1 MPLTDSALA
10 KTGFVLTSLLCFS
23 LYLFLAL
30 VIVML
35 SFSFLPPTPATY
47 AVPVLCLLLPLAGG
61 LLYLRYGKPENSR
74 PLYLFLAVLGVGILT
89 TLIPELSALPALLL
103 LGVLSPAV
111 LCLVLL
117 TLPATP
123 FLQTFRRISLLLAGV
138 ILVLGLCIPTYMDA
152 AAAAAGG
159 MTTGEPMI
167 VISIVLI
174 LSALIPVYGIFYLFG
189 GVHALRSVPSPQSS
203 VQTDR

>member
-10 KTGFVLTSLLCFS
+10 KTGFVLTSLLCFT

-30 VIVML
+30 TTLYL
-35 SFSFLPPTPATY
+35 SVLPATTAAY
-47 AVPVLCLLLPLAGG
+47 AVPVICLLLPLAGG
-61 LLYLRYGKPENSR
+61 LLYLRYGRPEHPK
-74 PLYLFLAVLGVGILT
+74 PLYLFIAVLGVGILT
-89 TLIPELSALPALLL
+89 TLIPGLSAVPALLL

-111 LCLVLL
+111 LCLVLI

-123 FLQTFRRISLLLAGV
+123 FLQTLRRISLLLAGV
-138 ILVLGLCIPTYMDA
+138 ILVLGLCIPAYMDA

-159 MTTGEPMI
+159 MTTGEPVI

-174 LSALIPVYGIFYLFG
+174 LSVLIPVYGIIYLFG
-189 GVHALRSVPSPQSS
+189 GVRALRSVPSPQSS
-203 VQTDR
+203 AQTDP